1 MESVLYD
8 IIEFIYRPITLFII
22 AFSLIGFAVKL
33 FLPEY
38 IKYIKSSYYKI
49 TGNSFFTCYFGNLG
63 QKGEYL
69 IYEHLKKEEN
79 KGARFLFNLYIPKK
93 DGQTSEIDVLMI
105 CSDGIFVFESKNF
118 SGWIFGDERRKN
130 WCQIFP
136 SGKGKSKKEF
146 FYNPIMQN
154 RSHIKHLKALLGD
167 NINMYSVIVFSDRC
181 KLKKI
186 TVHSDN
192 VKVIHRYDVSNA
204 VRSYRRENTEPCM
217 NDEYIGRIY
226 KLLYPYTQ
234 VSDETKNQHIDDM
247 KNKKTTLSLDK
258 VRHDEDENKEDYP
271 NGDDENGIEAMID
284 SAYADI
290 YNTDGKLDDSRN
302 SYAAQKCPVCGGDL
316 VLRTAR
322 RGRHAGNVFYG
333 CSNYPKCKYIKNM

>member
-8 IIEFIYRPITLFII
+8 IIEFVYRPITLFII
-22 AFSLIGFAVKL
+22 VFSLIGFAGIL

-38 IKYIKSSYYKI
+38 IKYRKSSYYKI

-69 IYEHLKKEEN
+69 IYDHLKKEEN

-167 NINMYSVIVFSDRC
+167 NIKMYSVIAFSDRC

-186 TVHSDN
+186 TIHSDN

-204 VRSYRRENTEPCM
+204 VRSFQRENTEICM
-217 NDEYIGRIY
+217 NDEDIRKIY

-234 VSDETKNQHIDDM
+234 MSDETKYHHIDDI
-247 KNKKTTLSLDK
+247 KNKKTTLSTYK
-258 VRHDEDENKEDYP
+258 VKYNEYENEENYSVC
-271 NGDDENGIEAMID
+271 DDENGVDTMID
-284 SAYADI
+284 SADTGI
-290 YNTDGKLDDSRN
+290 YNTDGKMDDSRN
-302 SYAAQKCPVCGGDL
+302 SYTVQKCPVCGGDL
-316 VLRTAR
+316 VIRTAR
-322 RGRHAGNVFYG
+322 RGRYAGNAFYG